1 MKEIL
6 NKFASDFP
14 ALIVILTIICC
25 IAISFGANITVDT
38 FLGALVTASIF
49 QIILLYFERNI

>member
-38 FLGALVTASIF
+38 FLEALIMASVF
-49 QIILLYFERNI
+49 QIIFFIF

>member
-38 FLGALVTASIF
+38 FSRALVMASVF
-49 QIILLYFERNI
+49 QIILLYFEKNI